1 MKFVK
6 NAKEKEIINLIKMNT
21 KIFIFLLPIFIISQ
35 EISIEPYLQN
45 LGNNSVTIMWES
57 NSNAN
62 NYIEWGEDI
71 NLENTTYGT
80 SEISL
85 LPYYI
90 HTVTIENINPNTH
103 YYYRAGQNN
112 QKSNIYDF
120 YTTSISSDEK
130 SINII
135 AMSDMQKDSSNPNK
149 FYEIIHD
156 GIISYIQNQENS
168 PLNEA
173 IDMILIP
180 GDLVDNGNEHEQW
193 KEDFFNPSHPLF
205 SYIPVYPVPGNHEND
220 SPFFFKYFTLPEN
233 GSPGYEEHWWFKDV
247 SNVRIIGLDS
257 NGPYRILEQ
266 LNWLENILID
276 TGNNPDIDFVF
287 AQLHHPHQ
295 SELWTPGNTDY
306 TGEVIELLEDFST
319 NTGKPSIHFFGH
331 THGYSR
337 GQSKDHNHLMVNVAS
352 GGGHLDYWGAYPNN
366 DYDEYS
372 ITQDEY
378 GYVFVQI
385 DAGENPKFT
394 LKRLSLG
401 DEYIFKNNALED
413 QITIR
418 LNNNKPEKPIGIF
431 PNGLNINPDCVILLG
446 SMYYDQDKDE
456 HGATQWQV
464 STNCNDFTNPI
475 YDEWKQFE
483 NWYNEVD
490 LQVNDNLIDEEVN
503 LLNENTNYCWR
514 VRYRDKSL
522 AWSDWS
528 DPISFQTG
536 NTTLSD
542 NLLDNPGAEDGINF
556 WNIELGVLESLS
568 AFECDGIEPFSGEKY
583 FSIGGLCEESELG
596 HAYQIIDLS
605 NYEENINSGLAT
617 VFFGAHLAS
626 WAGNDKASIGLEFL
640 NEEYQTIYATE
651 MYSSELID
659 WNLIEETYNI
669 PYGTKKIK
677 YKMTG
682 ELFSGVDND
691 SYIDQ
696 AFLKISTN
704 NCSYYIEDNT
714 SIYENN
720 LINLSIAPN
729 PFFNQ
734 SIVNIP
740 YSKNDHLTI
749 YIYNNVGKLEKV
761 YNHVHPPTFK
771 LKKENLKPGLY
782 FLKIYD
788 KKNLIGT
795 DKFEIIQ

>member
-1 MKFVK
+1 MKK
-6 NAKEKEIINLIKMNT
+6 IILALLI
-21 KIFIFLLPIFIISQ
+21 IPILILSQ
-35 EISIEPYLQN
+35 EISIQPYLQN

-57 NSNAN
+57 NSDSD
-62 NYIEWGEDI
+62 NYIKWGENI

-80 SEISL
+80 SQISE

-103 YYYRAGQNN
+103 YYYKAGQNN
-112 QKSNIYDF
+112 QNSNIYDF
-120 YTTSISSDEK
+120 YTTTLTSDEQ

-135 AMSDMQKDSSNPNK
+135 AMSDMQIDSSNPNK

-156 GIISYIQNQENS
+156 GVINYIQSQDGS
-168 PLNEA
+168 LNET
-173 IDMILIP
+173 IDMVLIP
-180 GDLVDNGNEHEQW
+180 GDLVENGNVYEQW
-193 KEDFFNPSHPLF
+193 KEDFFSQSHPIF

-220 SPFFFKYFTLPEN
+220 SPFFFKYFSLPEN
-233 GSPGYEEHWWFKDV
+233 GTPGYEEHWWFKDV

-257 NGPYRILEQ
+257 NGPYRITEQ
-266 LNWLENILID
+266 LNWLENTLIE

-306 TGEVIELLEDFST
+306 TGEVIELLESFST

-372 ITQDEY
+372 ISQDEY

-401 DEYIFKNNALED
+401 DEYLFKNNSLED

-418 LNNNKPEKPIGIF
+418 LNNNSPEKPIGVF
-431 PNGLNINPDCVILLG
+431 PNGLNINPDCVTLLG
-446 SMYYDQDKDE
+446 SAYYDQDEDG
-456 HGATQWQV
+456 HGATQWQISV
-464 STNCNDFTNPI
+464 DCNNFTDPV

-483 NWYNEVD
+483 NWYNELD
-490 LQVNDNLIDEEVN
+490 LQANDNLIDEEVN
-503 LLNENTNYCWR
+503 LLEENSNYCWR

-522 AWSDWS
+522 AWSEWS
-528 DPISFQTG
+528 EPISFQTG
-536 NTTLSD
+536 NTSLTD
-542 NLLDNPGAEDGINF
+542 NLLENFGAEDGINF
-556 WNIELGVLESLS
+556 WNIELGFLESLS
-568 AFECDGIEPFSGEKY
+568 ALECDGIEPFLGEKY
-583 FSIGGLCEESELG
+583 FSIGGLCEASELG
-596 HAYQIIDLS
+596 YAYQLIDIS
-605 NYEENINSGLAT
+605 NYEESINLGLAT
-617 VFFGAHLAS
+617 AFFGGHLAS
-626 WAGNDKASIGLEFL
+626 WAGNDKASIGLDFL
-640 NEEYQTIYATE
+640 NEENEIIFSTE
-651 MYSSELID
+651 MYSSELVD
-659 WNLIEETYNI
+659 WNLIEKTYNI

-691 SYIDQ
+691 SYIDE

-704 NCSYYIEDNT
+704 NCSYYIDENVN
-714 SIYENN
+714 IYDEKLLN
-720 LINLSIAPN
+720 LNIAPN
-729 PFFNQ
+729 PFSNK
-734 SIVNIP
+734 SILNIP
-740 YSKNDHLTI
+740 YYKNDHLEI
-749 YIYNNVGKLEKV
+749 YIYNSIGQLEKI
-761 YNHVHPPTFK
+761 YNHVHPPTFE
-771 LKKENLKPGLY
+771 LNKENLKSGFY
-782 FLKIYD
+782 FLEIYD
-788 KKNLIGT
+788 QKARIGVT
-795 DKFEIIQ
+795 KFEIK